1 MEKSNDKRE
10 RAVIYVTQETAHR
23 WEAATLL
30 ADCKSKSDFAN
41 RALDFYSGYLA
52 AQAHTDFFAE
62 IIPKM
67 VTASVRGTENRL
79 ARLHFKSAV
88 ETAKLAHLLASVAE
102 VDDETLRQLHIRCVN
117 EVKRI
122 NGVLIL
128 EDAVHASSDSK

>member
-1 MEKSNDKRE
+1 MEKSKEKRE
-10 RAVIYVTQETAHR
+10 RAVIYVTHETARR

-30 ADCKSKSDFAN
+30 AGCKSKSDFAN
-41 RALDFYSGYLA
+41 RAIDFYAGYLS
-52 AQAHTDFFAE
+52 AQEHTDFFAD

-88 ETAKLAHLLASVAE
+88 ELAKLAHLLASVAE
-102 VDDETLRQLHIRCVN
+102 VDDKTLRQLHIRCVN

-122 NGVLIL
+122 NGVLKL
-128 EDAVHASSDSK
+128 EDAVHANADA

>member
-23 WEAATLL
+23 WESATLL
-30 ADCKSKSDFAN
+30 TGCRSKSDFAN
-41 RALDFYSGYLA
+41 RAIDFYAGYLA
-52 AQAHTDFFAE
+52 AQAHTDFFAD

-67 VTASVRGTENRL
+67 VTASVRGTETRL

-88 ETAKLAHLLASVAE
+88 ELAKLAHLLASVAE

-122 NGVLIL
+122 NGVLKL
-128 EDAVHASSDSK
+128 EDAVHARGDE

>member
-1 MEKSNDKRE
+1 MSAPKDKRG
-10 RAVIYVTQETAHR
+10 RTVIYVTPETTRR
-23 WEAATLL
+23 WEAATVLTG
-30 ADCKSKSDFAN
+30 CKSKSDFAS
-41 RALDFYSGYLA
+41 RAIDFYAGYIA
-52 AQAHTDFFAE
+52 AETHTDFFAD

-88 ETAKLAHLLASVAE
+88 ELAKLAHLLASVAE

-122 NGVLIL
+122 NGVLTL
-128 EDAVHASSDSK
+128 ETAVHERADD